1 MIKEKYRNYFHWGMT
16 AAIVLCIAIAFYF
29 LLLRWGGFTTG
40 FHDLSSILAPV
51 SCGLIIA
58 YILDSLVNTIMNGLA
73 RIPWHFPVGKKRMKV
88 RKTLVIGF
96 TILLVLLLLFLLA
109 ETVIPQLIDS
119 IRTLISN
126 FDIYVQ
132 SLEQW
137 IQPFLAENPTLEQY
151 VTDQINNA
159 ENVITDFLKNDL
171 LTLMTR
177 LTSGIVEVGTSVY
190 NILLGL
196 IVSVY
201 LLSSKERIIGHAKK
215 LIYTGIKTS
224 YANKIMSVSRQT
236 NKMFKGF
243 LVGKLLDSTII
254 GILCFIGTML
264 FGIPYALLVSIVVG
278 VTNIIPYFG
287 PFIGAIPS
295 ALLILMVNPSKC
307 LIFLIFILVLQ
318 QIDGNVIG
326 PKILGNTTG
335 VSSLGVLISILIG
348 GGLFGVAGMVL
359 AVPTFGVLYSLIK
372 QMAERR
378 LEKKG
383 LPTDTSVYL
392 QLEQADPVTREV
404 TLLNVQKGESSG
416 IIKNLLKRKNK
427 NQNN

>member
-1 MIKEKYRNYFHWGMT
+1 
-16 AAIVLCIAIAFYF
+16 
-29 LLLRWGGFTTG
+29 
-40 FHDLSSILAPV
+40 
-51 SCGLIIA
+51 
-58 YILDSLVNTIMNGLA
+58 
-73 RIPWHFPVGKKRMKV
+73 MKV

-126 FDIYVQ
+126 FDVYVQ

-295 ALLILMVNPSKC
+295 ALLILMINPSKC

-372 QMAERR
+372 QTAEHR